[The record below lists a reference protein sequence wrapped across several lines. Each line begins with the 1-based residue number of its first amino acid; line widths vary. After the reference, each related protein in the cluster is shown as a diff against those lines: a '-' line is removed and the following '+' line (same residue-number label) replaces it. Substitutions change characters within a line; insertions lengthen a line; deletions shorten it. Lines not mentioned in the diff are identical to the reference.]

1 MNISGQDDNFF
12 YTATGGR
19 IAKGGLSPAKSQSYQ
34 DLLAQSF
41 APQPQMTPSPALM
54 PNSIPA
60 PAPAPAPMPG
70 PATLAESGIIPANI
84 APMQATIP
92 QPQSTNPWDV
102 TAGQITSLDQLQT
115 GPAAQQAQLGGMM
128 GAPTAPAADTE
139 AIAKMYTSGIGDM
152 SKGIMQ
158 QQLGIEKMTNAQI
171 AEANEI
177 AKERARLNQQLLDR
191 ERELAEMQYRR
202 QNAMLEAESKMQQTR
217 QELADNKIDP
227 DRYFLGQPGKRLLAG
242 IAIAFGEV
250 GRALTGSQTNAALNI
265 INNAIEQDIAAQR
278 YAREGI
284 KERLESQRQGVADLR
299 TRFGDE
305 EQAIVARRIINTEM
319 AQNKIQ
325 ELADRYGTE
334 EAQGKAQVL
343 IGQLEQQK
351 GQYVNQ
357 QAALAASAADKQYQ
371 RLVEAQEKKEKAT
384 TAKKPTQTQYMAA
397 GFANRIQQAENVFS
411 SLQGQG
417 FNRAS
422 FGTALRGA
430 LSPEFMDTQQYKQQ
444 DQAERN
450 FINAVLRRE
459 SGAAIS
465 KDEFANAETQYF
477 PRAGDGPEV
486 QAQKAA
492 NRKIVLDALAAE
504 AGDLYKPPADLSS
517 LTTLRKPG
525 QQPKQVP
532 STARNR

>member
-1 MNISGQDDNFF
+1 MNISGQDDSFF
-12 YTATGGR
+12 YTDTGGR
-19 IAKGGLSPAKSQSYQ
+19 IAKGGLSQSKRDEIAQALSGISQ
-34 DLLAQSF
+34 AN
-41 APQPQMTPSPALM
+41 MTPAQMPAMAL
-54 PNSIPA
+54 PLPD
-60 PAPAPAPMPG
+60 PTPVPG
-70 PATLAESGIIPANI
+70 PATIEEAGIVPANI
-84 APMQATIP
+84 APMQPTIP
-92 QPQSTNPWDV
+92 QPQSANPWDV
-102 TAGQITSLDQLQT
+102 TAGQITSPSQLQT
-115 GPAAQQAQLGGMM
+115 GPAAQQAQLGGML
-128 GAPTAPAADTE
+128 ATPVAPAVDTA
-139 AIAKMYTSGIGDM
+139 AITKMYTAGMGDV

-158 QQLGIEKMTNAQI
+158 QQLGIEKMTNAEM
-171 AEANEI
+171 AKANEI
-177 AKERARLNQQLLDR
+177 AKERAALSEQLAAR
-191 ERELAEMQYRR
+191 ERELMDVQNRR
-202 QNAMLEAESKMQQTR
+202 NAAVLESESKMQQTR
-217 QELADNKIDP
+217 QELADAKIDP
-227 DRYFLGQPGKRLLAG
+227 DRFFAGQPGKRLLAG
-242 IAIAFGEV
+242 IAIAFGEM
-250 GRALTGSQTNAALNI
+250 GRALTGGQTNAALSI

-284 KERLESQRQGVADLR
+284 KERIEAQRQGVADLR

-305 EQAIVARRIINTEM
+305 EQAIVARRILNTEM
-319 AQNKIQ
+319 AQLKVQ
-325 ELADRYGTE
+325 EVADRYGTQ
-334 EAQGKAQVL
+334 EAQGKAQML

-357 QAALAASAADKQYQ
+357 QAALAAAAADKQYQ
-371 RLVEAQEKKEKAT
+371 RMLEAQEKKEKAA
-384 TAKKPTQTQYMAA
+384 TAKKPTQTQYLAA

-411 SLQGQG
+411 SLQSQG
-417 FNRAS
+417 FDRAS

-492 NRKIVLDALAAE
+492 NRKIVLEALAAE

-517 LTTLRKPG
+517 LTTLTTRGKPG
-525 QQPKQVP
+525 QQPKARP
-532 STARNR
+532 STAGNR